1 MSATGVI
8 AVHEWR
14 RLVVQPWSWGLMAA
28 SVALLA
34 YLFLMSLDTF
44 LQLSPKLA
52 GTTDAPGATDLVGAP
67 ILRTFG
73 NLLAFLVPLMTM
85 RSVAGER
92 RQHSLTLLL
101 AAGVGNGAIV
111 FGKWLGCMA
120 WFVVLIAL
128 VALMPL
134 ALAAGTELDLGRIA
148 AAVTGLVLEAGA
160 LCAIGLMTSAWT
172 AQPALAAAV
181 AIAINLLLSLV
192 DTGARLQGVSNSAI
206 NWLALTSHLDP
217 LFRGIVASVD
227 IAYFVIVTAVAL
239 TLAAHRLDQLRSV
252 D

>member
-1 MSATGVI
+1 MSASLTI
-8 AVHEWR
+8 ARHEVR

-44 LQLSPKLA
+44 LELAPKLA
-52 GTTDAPGATDLVGAP
+52 GTTDAPGATDLVAAP
-67 ILRTFG
+67 ILRTYA
-73 NLLAFLVPLMTM
+73 NLLLFLVPLMTM
-85 RSVAGER
+85 RTIAGER

-111 FGKWLGCMA
+111 IGKWLGVMV
-120 WFVVLIAL
+120 WLTLLTVL

-134 ALAAGTELDLGRIA
+134 ALAAGTALDLGRIA
-148 AAVTGLVLEAGA
+148 AALLGLLLEAG
-160 LCAIGLMTSAWT
+160 LLGAIGIMTSAWT

-181 AIAINLLLSLV
+181 AIAINLFLTLV

-206 NWLALTSHLDP
+206 NWLAVTSHLEP

-227 IAYFVIVTAVAL
+227 IAYFVIGGAVAL
-239 TLAAHRLDQLRSV
+239 TLAANRLDALRSA

>member
-1 MSATGVI
+1 MSASGVI
-8 AVHEWR
+8 AAHEWR

-28 SVALLA
+28 TMALLA

-44 LQLSPKLA
+44 LQLAPKLA
-52 GTTDAPGATDLVGAP
+52 GNSDAPGATDLVGAP
-67 ILRTFG
+67 ILRVFA
-73 NLLAFLVPLMTM
+73 NLLIFLVPLLTM
-85 RSVAGER
+85 RSIAGER

-111 FGKWLGCMA
+111 FGKWLGCVA
-120 WFVVLIAL
+120 WLLVL
-128 VALMPL
+128 VALVSLMPL
-134 ALAAGTELDLGRIA
+134 SLTAGTALDLGRIG
-148 AAVTGLVLEAGA
+148 AAVLGLVLEVGA

-181 AIAINLLLSLV
+181 AVAINLLLTLV
-192 DTGARLQGVSNSAI
+192 DTGARLQGVSNGAI
-206 NWLALTSHLDP
+206 NWLAMTSHLEP
-217 LFRGIVASVD
+217 PFRGIVASVD

-239 TLAAHRLDQLRSV
+239 ALAAHRLDQLRSA